1 MLYIYA
7 YVSGSDE
14 IEVSIM
20 FSFQNGDGGAQ
31 DSKGGNTHI
40 PFHSAN
46 TVTDATVDQAHARHS
61 IQNAGT
67 IVGVGMSSTYETYV
81 LEKIPK
87 PTTATATATNS
98 TPSTAS
104 GKGVGN
110 NNNNPAEARVGIAS
124 AIERMDMPD
133 QSTKSNTSNAL
144 PSRDRN
150 ATVTGACVQ
159 YICACDC
166 ISLLSFFA

>member
-1 MLYIYA
+1 
-7 YVSGSDE
+7 
-14 IEVSIM
+14 
-20 FSFQNGDGGAQ
+20 
-31 DSKGGNTHI
+31 
-40 PFHSAN
+40 
-46 TVTDATVDQAHARHS
+46 
-61 IQNAGT
+61 
-67 IVGVGMSSTYETYV
+67 MSSTYETYV

-87 PTTATATATNS
+87 PTTATATNS

-144 PSRDRN
+144 PPRDRN
-150 ATVTGACVQ
+150 ATVTGVCVQ
-159 YICACDC
+159 CICACDC
-166 ISLLSFFA
+166 ILLWSFFA